1 MTPDQPAPP
10 AKLAIR
16 RTLRLGSGL
25 LAAAAIL
32 DLAREA
38 YSGGSWL
45 ATPGLGQAYAMV
57 LTAYAATREWEKWT
71 DPKDQTA
78 YHGHYY
84 LLAWIT
90 LPLILWLTDIT
101 NIAAPAWPANLNTT
115 LGCVLAAY
123 AGSKASSRWRG
134 FTRRAFVKA
143 RLQPPAQP
151 EPLTPDRLLTRH
163 TLRIGAMLL
172 GAACLWD
179 AAVEAFSAGA
189 WTYTGHLVSTYSLV
203 LGAYAATREWEKWT
217 DPYDQDAYWGQW
229 FVAAWCLLPVLIWL
243 TMAVGF
249 PNKWPSGLTP
259 ALAAVLGVFA
269 GSKASA
275 AWRADKAKKGWGNV
289 PGLPQPAPG
298 DGAALP
304 ADPPGPADQVARACR
319 KRGAFTAE
327 QIASDTGLTL
337 RAARGHLGVLVREG
351 YVSNDGNDQLHWI
364 GP

>member
-1 MTPDQPAPP
+1 MSPDPSAPP

-16 RTLRLGSGL
+16 HTLRLGSGL
-25 LAAAAIL
+25 LAVASFL

-57 LTAYAATREWEKWT
+57 LAAYAATREWEK
-71 DPKDQTA
+71 
-78 YHGHYY
+78 
-84 LLAWIT
+84 L
-90 LPLILWLTDIT
+90 
-101 NIAAPAWPANLNTT
+101 
-115 LGCVLAAY
+115 
-123 AGSKASSRWRG
+123 
-134 FTRRAFVKA
+134 
-143 RLQPPAQP
+143 
-151 EPLTPDRLLTRH
+151 
-163 TLRIGAMLL
+163 
-172 GAACLWD
+172 
-179 AAVEAFSAGA
+179 
-189 WTYTGHLVSTYSLV
+189 
-203 LGAYAATREWEKWT
+203 T

-243 TMAVGF
+243 CMAVGF

-304 ADPPGPADQVARACR
+304 AEPPGPADQVAAACR
-319 KRGAFTAE
+319 KRGTFTAE
-327 QIASDTGLTL
+327 QIASDTGLTVFM
-337 RAARGHLGVLVREG
+337 ACG
-351 YVSNDGNDQLHWI
+351 
-364 GP
+364 